1 MLDEIE
7 VKITDIFSR
16 VVDVPLDSVS
26 ITMTPSDVE
35 NWDSMRHIMLLLA
48 VESDFELK
56 FSDVEMVSIGTLA
69 ELIDLV
75 KSKSV

>member
-1 MLDEIE
+1 MLNEIE
-7 VKITDIFSR
+7 VKITEIFSR

-26 ITMTPSDVE
+26 ISMTPSDVE
-35 NWDSMRHIMLLLA
+35 NWDSMKHIMLLLA

-56 FSDVEMVSIGTLA
+56 FSDLEMVSIGTLA

-75 KSKSV
+75 ESKSV

>member
-7 VKITDIFSR
+7 VKITEIFSR

-26 ITMTPSDVE
+26 ITMTPSNVV
-35 NWDSMRHIMLLLA
+35 NWDSMKHIMLLLA

>member
-7 VKITDIFSR
+7 VKITEIFSR

-26 ITMTPSDVE
+26 ITMTPSNVE
-35 NWDSMRHIMLLLA
+35 NWDSMKHIMLLLA

-56 FSDVEMVSIGTLA
+56 FSDTEMVSIGTLA

>member
-1 MLDEIE
+1 MLNEIE
-7 VKITDIFSR
+7 AKITEIFSR

-26 ITMTPSDVE
+26 ISMTPSDVE
-35 NWDSMRHIMLLLA
+35 NWDSMKHIMLLLA

-56 FSDVEMVSIGTLA
+56 FSDLEMVSIGTLA

-75 KSKSV
+75 ESKSV

>member
-7 VKITDIFSR
+7 VKITEIFSR
-16 VVDVPLDSVS
+16 VVNVPLDSVS

-35 NWDSMRHIMLLLA
+35 NWDSMKHIMLLLA

-56 FSDVEMVSIGTLA
+56 FSDIEMVSIGTLA
-69 ELIDLV
+69 ELIELV

>member
-1 MLDEIE
+1 MLNEIE
-7 VKITDIFSR
+7 VKITEIFSR

-35 NWDSMRHIMLLLA
+35 NWDSMKHIMLLLA

>member
-1 MLDEIE
+1 MLNEIE
-7 VKITDIFSR
+7 AKITEIFSR

-26 ITMTPSDVE
+26 ISMTPSDVE
-35 NWDSMRHIMLLLA
+35 NWDSMKHIMLLLA

-56 FSDVEMVSIGTLA
+56 FSYLEMVSIGTLA

-75 KSKSV
+75 ESKSV

>member
-7 VKITDIFSR
+7 VKITEIFSR

>member
-7 VKITDIFSR
+7 VKITEIFSR
-16 VVDVPLDSVS
+16 VVDVTLDSVS

-35 NWDSMRHIMLLLA
+35 NWDSMKHIMLLLA

-56 FSDVEMVSIGTLA
+56 FSDREMVSIGTLA

-75 KSKSV
+75 KSKSA

>member
-7 VKITDIFSR
+7 VKITKIFSR

-35 NWDSMRHIMLLLA
+35 NWDSMKHIMLLLA

-56 FSDVEMVSIGTLA
+56 FSNIEMVSIGTLA

>member
-7 VKITDIFSR
+7 VKITEIFSR

-26 ITMTPSDVE
+26 ITMTPSYVE

-69 ELIDLV
+69 ELIDPV

>member
-7 VKITDIFSR
+7 VKITEIFSR
-16 VVDVPLDSVS
+16 VVDVPSDSVS

-35 NWDSMRHIMLLLA
+35 NWDSMKHIMLLLA

-56 FSDVEMVSIGTLA
+56 FSDIEMVSIGTLA

>member
-7 VKITDIFSR
+7 VKITEIFSR

-35 NWDSMRHIMLLLA
+35 NWDSMKHIMLLLA

>member
-1 MLDEIE
+1 MLDEVEIQIM
-7 VKITDIFSR
+7 KIFSQ
-16 VVDVPLDSVS
+16 VVDVPLASVS

-35 NWDSMRHIMLLLA
+35 NWDSMKHVMLLLA
-48 VESDFELK
+48 VESDFDLK
-56 FSDVEMVSIGTLA
+56 FSDIEMVSIGTLK